1 MPFSRRA
8 MRFLRA
14 YGEGVALMRVSI
26 LYTGKCELGMG
37 GVTIYRIG
45 LSEIYMIG
53 MQDIVVPPPGL
64 VIFLIAFEELLYLI
78 D

>member
-1 MPFSRRA
+1 MSFSRRA

-26 LYTGKCELGMG
+26 LYTGNWKLGMG
-37 GVTIYRIG
+37 DVVIYSIG
-45 LSEIYMIG
+45 LPKIYMIG
-53 MQDIVVPPPGL
+53 MQDIAVPHL
-64 VIFLIAFEELLYLI
+64 